1 MIDLEPLEWE
11 ELPDLM
17 SIQELRRYLRIGDR
31 QARDWAKEHGI
42 YLKIGGSAR
51 VRKEDVAEALQSE
64 KKEDGSPQEMNR
76 SL

>member
-1 MIDLEPLEWE
+1 MIDLDPLEWE

-51 VRKEDVAEALQSE
+51 VRKEDVAKALSDE
-64 KKEDGSPQEMNR
+64 KEGQESSQFEHR
-76 SL
+76 ST